1 MGIEDELGAL
11 WTHLDPAAQVAAV
24 DKALADLEALPE
36 AVQVQ
41 ALAAV
46 GKTTAEKRA
55 GAEVIAGIRAAV
67 PMLIQTGLLGGL

>member
-1 MGIEDELGAL
+1 MGIEDELGAI
-11 WTHLDPAAQVAAV
+11 WAHLDPAAQVAAV

-36 AVQVQ
+36 AAQVQ

-55 GAEVIAGIRAAV
+55 GAEIIAGIRAVAKELA
-67 PMLIQTGLLGGL
+67 PLGLMVGI